1 MNKRISDSE
10 FVKNQNKPVGG
21 PPGPLAPQKINNM
34 AIKRSKRYEAA
45 AKLVDKSKV
54 YSLEPKR

>member
-1 MNKRISDSE
+1 
-10 FVKNQNKPVGG
+10 
-21 PPGPLAPQKINNM
+21 M

-54 YSLEPKR
+54 YSWSEAVKIL